1 MGLWSKLAGT
11 MVSTFG
17 IGPKATRA
25 TLDASA
31 LTAARTLTVPD
42 KTGTL
47 ATVTDDYTV
56 TALTDGATI
65 TLDALAGSKR
75 RYKVTL
81 GGNRTLSISNIA
93 DGQKIEVIVR
103 QDGTGS
109 RTLAYSGITIKWQ
122 GGSAPTLTTTA
133 GKADIL
139 VIWREGSD
147 YFGFVAQ
154 NF

>member
-1 MGLWSKLAGT
+1 MA
-11 MVSTFG
+11 
-17 IGPKATRA
+17 ATRLPRRQ
-25 TLDASA
+25 LDLAEP
-31 LTAARTLTVPD
+31 V
-42 KTGTL
+42 TG
-47 ATVTDDYTV
+47 
-56 TALTDGATI
+56 LTDGATI
-65 TLDALAGSKR
+65 TLDASLGNR
-75 RYKVTL
+75 FKVTL
-81 GGNRTLSISNIA
+81 GGNRTLSLSNIA

-133 GKADIL
+133 SKADIL